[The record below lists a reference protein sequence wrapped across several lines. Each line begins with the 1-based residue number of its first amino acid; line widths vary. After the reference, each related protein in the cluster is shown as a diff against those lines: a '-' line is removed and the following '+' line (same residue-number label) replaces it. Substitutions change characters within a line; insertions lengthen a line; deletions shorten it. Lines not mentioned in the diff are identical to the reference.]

1 MTYAIPMYISFP
13 TQSREDFADRFPDL
27 SSFLRYVREEQEIAK
42 DEWRYSLFMFGDKV
56 VIEEQPIGDLA
67 VLFDGTIHE
76 YEIDESWRY
85 IAMDWFD
92 TVSGA
97 ILDM

>member
-1 MTYAIPMYISFP
+1 MTYAIPMCISFP

-27 SSFLRYVREEQEIAK
+27 SSFLRYVREEQEITK

-67 VLFDGTIHE
+67 VLFDGSIHE
-76 YEIDESWRY
+76 YVIDESWRY

-92 TVSGA
+92 TVSGL